1 MTLLEIAEQ
10 YSSEEEF
17 KAKNYHKYLL
27 AKKQQLLKKV
37 FGRDIKPKKPTTDIL
52 MVYRRGDCIRIAT
65 GPSMSENDIKAVTA
79 PITNATQY
87 KLYKLPSAANAFV
100 LYHYLVAKFRPVHN
114 TDVPTDKLTI
124 KIPNLPSKLGTPVV
138 VSLLN

>member
-37 FGRDIKPKKPTTDIL
+37 FGRDIKPEKLTTDIL
-52 MVYRRGDCIRIAT
+52 MVYRNGDCIRIAT
-65 GPSMSENDIKAVTA
+65 GPSMSENDIKAITT

-114 TDVPTDKLTI
+114 TDVPTDRLTI
-124 KIPNLPSKLGTPVV
+124 KIPNLPSKLGTPIVAD
-138 VSLLN
+138 LLN